1 MSSTPHNTKSTTV
14 PGRYG
19 PGIWSSWN
27 GNLTHSYDRL
37 FVPESEEQLVEAVRY
52 GDRVRVTGNNQS
64 SADIAAGTD
73 TLIDIKRYNRVVSEE
88 SERRRIT
95 VQSGMSLK
103 QLMQELEARGLTLPC
118 LPDIDTITVG
128 GALATGTHGTSGDGH
143 ILAEYMVAC
152 RLVTADG
159 SVKQYDSESTP
170 QMMQALRCSLG
181 LFGVFSTITFEAHPL
196 YRLKIVEKP
205 MKDKVWT
212 ANFRQWLED
221 YEFVRVLWLPHT
233 NYGYVILGERIGD
246 TEQVEE
252 QTAPKYHRHRREVS
266 KFLYAR
272 TVRHPRFTRIAN
284 KILRRLFFN
293 KTIVTSGS
301 LYGATVTKKR
311 GSTLELGEWSVAMDR
326 FDALF
331 TELKT
336 KLESRHNNAYAH
348 IPMDVRFLRGDSTW
362 LSQAEG
368 QDTVTVGIVT
378 RNAEFAD
385 EYKAFDLVE
394 DIFLR
399 YDGRPHWAKRFK
411 AGPDELSRVWP
422 RFNDF
427 VKLRRNMDPEG
438 RFLNPYLA
446 RMFG

>member
-1 MSSTPHNTKSTTV
+1 MHNTNTRKV

-19 PGIWSSWN
+19 QGVWTSWN
-27 GNLTHSYDRL
+27 GNLTHRYDRM
-37 FVPESEEQLVEAVRY
+37 FVPESEEQLAEAVRY

-73 TLIDIKRYNRVVSEE
+73 TLIDIKGYNRIVSEDPQ
-88 SERRRIT
+88 RRRIT
-95 VQSGMSLK
+95 VESGMSLK
-103 QLMQELEARGLTLPC
+103 QLIQELESRGLTLPC

-128 GALATGTHGTSGDGH
+128 GALATGTHGTAGDGH

-159 SVKQYDSESTP
+159 SVKEYSDESTP
-170 QMMQALRCSLG
+170 EMMQAVRCSLG
-181 LFGVFSTITFEAHPL
+181 LLGVFSTLTFEAQPV
-196 YRLKIVEKP
+196 YRLKIVEQP
-205 MKDKVWT
+205 MKDEVWT

-233 NYGYVILGERIGD
+233 DYGYVILGERIGD
-246 TEQVEE
+246 DEHVEE
-252 QTAPKYHRHRREVS
+252 QPAPKYHRHRREVS

-272 TVRHPRFTRIAN
+272 TVRYPRFTRIAN
-284 KILRRLFFN
+284 KILRTFFFN
-293 KTIVTSGS
+293 KKVVSSGT

-326 FDALF
+326 FDELF
-331 TELKT
+331 AELKT
-336 KLESRHNNAYAH
+336 RLESRENNAYAH
-348 IPMDVRFLRGDSTW
+348 IPMDVRFLKGDNTW

-368 QDTVTVGIVT
+368 RDTVTVGIVT

-385 EYKAFDLVE
+385 QYEAFDLVE
-394 DIFLR
+394 EVFLNH
-399 YDGRPHWAKRFK
+399 DGRPHWAKRFK
-411 AGPDELSRVWP
+411 AGPEELSQVWP

-427 VKLRRNMDPEG
+427 VELRRRMDPEG